1 MSIYLLMII
10 VLFFLAISGLVVG
23 VTNDA
28 VNFLNSARGAK
39 AAKNWIIMIIASAG
53 ILLGTT
59 FSSGMMEVARKG
71 IFHPQEFYFSEVMII
86 YLAVM
91 LTNVILLDVYNTL
104 ALPTSTTVS
113 VVFAL
118 LGAALSVSLIKIG
131 RLPGESISDLTKYIN
146 SDKALAIMAGIL
158 LSVVIAFTISTIVQF
173 LTRMI
178 FTFKYKKALSRFG
191 AIWGGICIA
200 IITYFILVKGA
211 KGSSFMTA
219 DAKIWIQANTWL
231 ILGLSFIGWTII
243 IQIFRWIF
251 KVNIP
256 RMIILI
262 GTFSLAFA
270 FAGND
275 LVNFIGVP
283 LAGFKAFQVFS
294 AVPGA
299 DPHLFSMDFMSGA
312 IKTDTYLLLTAGT
325 IMIVTLWV
333 SKKSRHVSKTELSI
347 ARQGI
352 GEERFAST
360 GISRTVVHSIVVINE
375 FFRKIIPLKVQHKIN
390 ERFSRPVM
398 NSESEAQSF
407 DMIRASMNLTIASSL
422 IALGT
427 SLELPLSTTY
437 VTFMVSMGTSLADR
451 AWGRES
457 AVYRMSGVF
466 TVVGGW
472 FLTAIIALLV
482 SMLFALLIN
491 WGGIVATI
499 LLLAFAIFVL
509 FRTFITHK
517 KSEQKEA
524 SLHEDEDNNDILDMC
539 NHHTIKILDQ
549 IPEIL
554 EKNIKACYKE
564 DRKKIKELH
573 EQVKFL
579 MLDTKNRKNSFTVRL
594 RNIEEESLEFGHFY
608 LQMLHYI
615 REFSHSIN
623 YVVDASYEHIYNN
636 HRGINNEQYEELV
649 YLCEHLEDI
658 FKDVKKAIIK
668 QNFEKK
674 AKIKRKQEK
683 LLDHISDCQSNQV
696 KRIKHGKTNT
706 RNSMLY
712 MTTLFGVRDL
722 LVHIIR
728 LLKVQSKF
736 MPNEKSVES
745 RGKGDNPA
753 QTRLPL

>member
-1 MSIYLLMII
+1 MSIYLLMVII
-10 VLFFLAISGLVVG
+10 LFFLAISGLVVG

-39 AAKNWIIMIIASAG
+39 VAKNWIIMIIASAG
-53 ILLGTT
+53 ILIGTT

-113 VVFAL
+113 VVFSL

-131 RLPGESISDLTKYIN
+131 RSPGETIADLTKYIN
-146 SDKALAIMAGIL
+146 SDKALAIMAGIF
-158 LSVVIAFTISTIVQF
+158 LSVIIAFTVGTIVQF

-178 FTFKYKKALSRFG
+178 FTFKYQKALSRFG
-191 AIWGGICIA
+191 AIWGGLCIA

-219 DAKIWIQANTWL
+219 DAKVWIQANTWL
-231 ILGLSFIGWTII
+231 ILGLSFIGWTVL
-243 IQIFRWIF
+243 IQIFRWII

-283 LAGFKAFQVFS
+283 LAGFKAFQAFS

-299 DPHLFSMDFMSGA
+299 DPHLFPMNFMSGA
-312 IKTDTYLLLTAGT
+312 IKTETYLLLIAGA

-375 FFRKIIPLKVQHKIN
+375 FFRNIIPLKVQHKIN

-499 LLLAFAIFVL
+499 LLVAFAVFVL
-509 FRTFITHK
+509 FRTFISHK
-517 KSEQKEA
+517 KNEQKEA
-524 SLHEDEDNNDILDMC
+524 SLHEEENNNDILEMC
-539 NHHTIKILDQ
+539 NHHTLKILDL

-554 EKNIKACYKE
+554 EKNVKACYKE
-564 DRKKIKELH
+564 DRKKIKELQ
-573 EQVKFL
+573 EQVKIL
-579 MLDTKNRKNSFTVRL
+579 LLDTKNRKNTFTVRL

-636 HRGINNEQYEELV
+636 HRGINKDQNEELE
-649 YLCEHLEDI
+649 YLCDHLEDI
-658 FKDVKKAIIK
+658 FKDVKKAISNQK
-668 QNFEKK
+668 FEKK

-683 LLDHISDCQSNQV
+683 LLDHISNYQSNQV
-696 KRIKHGKTNT
+696 KRIKHGDTNT

-712 MTTLFGVRDL
+712 MTILFGIRDL

-736 MPNEKSVES
+736 IPQQES
-745 RGKGDNPA
+745 DKPKGKGDNPA
-753 QTRLPL
+753 QTQLPL

>member
-1 MSIYLLMII
+1 MVI

-39 AAKNWIIMIIASAG
+39 AAKNWIIMVIASLG
-53 ILLGTT
+53 ILIGTT

-71 IFHPQEFYFSEVMII
+71 IFHPQEFFFSEVIII

-113 VVFAL
+113 VVFSL

-131 RLPGESISDLTKYIN
+131 RIPGEHITELTKYIN

-158 LSVVIAFTISTIVQF
+158 LSVVIAFTVGTIVQF
-173 LTRMI
+173 LTRLI
-178 FTFKYKKALSRFG
+178 FTFKFDKALSRFG
-191 AIWGGICIA
+191 AIWGGLCIA
-200 IITYFILVKGA
+200 VITYFILVKGA
-211 KGSSFMTA
+211 KGSSFMTE
-219 DAKIWIQANTWL
+219 DAKIWISANTWL

-283 LAGFKAFQVFS
+283 LAGFKAFQAFS
-294 AVPGA
+294 ATPGA
-299 DPHLFSMDFMSGA
+299 DPHTFSMRFMSGA
-312 IKTDTYLLLTAGT
+312 IKTETFLLLIAGA
-325 IMIVTLWV
+325 IMIATLWV

-347 ARQGI
+347 ARQGM

-360 GISRTVVHSIVVINE
+360 GMSRIVVHSIVVIND
-375 FFRKIIPLKVQHKIN
+375 FFRKIIPYKVQHKIN

-472 FLTAIIALLV
+472 FLTAIIALMV
-482 SMLFALLIN
+482 SMLFALLIS
-491 WGGIVATI
+491 WGGIIAT
-499 LLLAFAIFVL
+499 LLLLGFAVFVL
-509 FRTFITHK
+509 FRTFVSYRK
-517 KSEQKEA
+517 GEKEKA
-524 SLHEDEDNNDILDMC
+524 AMKDDEENNDILDIC
-539 NHHTIKILDQ
+539 NHHTIKTLDL
-549 IPEIL
+549 IPELL
-554 EKNIKACYKE
+554 EKTVKACYKE
-564 DRKKIKELH
+564 DRKKIKELQ
-573 EQVKFL
+573 EKVKFL
-579 MLDTKNRKNSFTVRL
+579 MLDTKNRKNTFTVRL
-594 RNIEEESLEFGHFY
+594 RNVEEDSLEYGHFY

-615 REFSHSIN
+615 REFAHSIN
-623 YVVDASYEHIYNN
+623 YVIDATYEHIYNN
-636 HRGINNEQYEELV
+636 HRGLNKDQYDELEN
-649 YLCEHLEDI
+649 LCEHLEDI
-658 FKDVKKAIIK
+658 FKDVKKAICEQDFK
-668 QNFEKK
+668 KK
-674 AKIKRKQEK
+674 AKIKHRQEK
-683 LLDHISDCQSNQV
+683 LLDHISEYQSNQV

-706 RNSMLY
+706 RNSLLY
-712 MTTLFGVRDL
+712 MTTLFGIRDL
-722 LVHIIR
+722 LVHVIR

-736 MPNEKSVES
+736 VPQDDITDTDNEKINSQI
-745 RGKGDNPA
+745 D
-753 QTRLPL
+753 LPLE